1 MNNSNKLVSIEERS
15 GNIKHVD
22 IKVSAR
28 PITENHKKAIDGFLN
43 GKNLILEG
51 CPGTGKTFISL
62 NMSIQKILEGSEY
75 ERVMIVRSIVPV
87 RDIGFLKG
95 SEEEKCAAYES
106 PYLNICTETFDSSAV
121 VYEKLKKQG
130 VIEFQPTSFNQ
141 GITLHR
147 TLIVVDEAQNMNYA
161 ELFNIFT
168 RMGNHSRIFF
178 CGDYKKQ
185 NMLNK
190 NRRDESGFERL
201 INVINSHEKLKNQ
214 FVHVEMTKDDI
225 VRDEIVKDFIEAD
238 FEYDENNK

>member
-15 GNIKHVD
+15 GNIKFQD
-22 IKVSAR
+22 IRMMAQG
-28 PITENHKKAIDGFLN
+28 ITDNHKKTIEGFKR
-43 GKNLILEG
+43 GKNLILDG
-51 CPGTGKTFISL
+51 CPGTGKTFMSL
-62 NMSIQKILEGSEY
+62 NLSLQKVLEGSEY
-75 ERVMIVRSIVPV
+75 DNIMIVRSIVPV

-95 SEEEKCAAYES
+95 SEEEKCAVYEA
-106 PYLNICTETFDSSAV
+106 PYLNICTETFDSGAV

-130 VIEFQPTSFNQ
+130 IINFQPTSFNQ

-147 TLIVVDEAQNMNYA
+147 TLIIVDEAQNMNYS

-168 RMGNHSRIFF
+168 RMGDHSRIFF

-190 NRRDESGFERL
+190 NKRDESGFEKL
-201 INVINSHEKLKNQ
+201 ISVINSFDKLKDQ

-225 VRDEIVKDFIEAD
+225 LKEVLS
-238 FEYDENNK
+238 